1 MKKAFYTEVEDYDYW
16 FTRFMNRQDLLKEL
30 GANILEIFR
39 CEEYPN
45 TVMIVFEGEDFTK
58 FDDFLQSPEVLKEWE
73 SRGVIIEAVRLFKQ
87 ESTVKL

>member
-30 GANILEIFR
+30 GANVLEIFR
-39 CEEYPN
+39 CEDHPN
-45 TVMIVFEGEDFTK
+45 TVMIVFEGEDFAK

-73 SRGVIIEAVRLFKQ
+73 SRGVKIEAVRHFKQ

>member
-30 GANILEIFR
+30 GANVLEIFR
-39 CEEYPN
+39 CEENPN
-45 TVMIVFEGEDFTK
+45 TVMIVFEGEDFAK
-58 FDDFLQSPEVLKEWE
+58 FDDFLQSPEVLTEWE
-73 SRGVIIEAVRLFKQ
+73 SRGVKIEAVRHFKQ